1 MQTKAKSKDKENDSR
16 KTTTRTEIS
25 LTIVAMVMLL
35 QQIPLS
41 QAAYEDDP
49 CETKNTPG
57 ICKTWADCPV
67 IKTLIQRNVYTQRE
81 VVSCGFGIREE
92 LICCPLVAD
101 ETSTT
106 TTTTT
111 TTLRPPRPN
120 IETTTQRD
128 FWLDDLEQLQKT
140 TTTLTSTTTTT
151 TTQKP
156 DFWLDLITTTTTT
169 QKPDFWLDFITTT
182 TPTTTTTTTT
192 TVKPIVVG
200 DKKLDSSVEYIDLTK
215 LLAEKRENKNK
226 SIDQNSDEA
235 PAKPLEEQVVDQ
247 WNVNPGNGPENQ
259 HNGNFQNGALVMP
272 QNNGHNGNQ
281 GNFPNAPFAF
291 PQNNGQGAN
300 WNQGNI
306 GLGQGSRGQGNTGLG
321 QIANFPNAN
330 PFLNSPGNRGN
341 RGQGNR
347 GRGPNNNGWT
357 GRSGGQGFSFPDHNN
372 GGVRPNEFNGFPNNP
387 NPGNNWNSPNQFGVA
402 PVPVVNPGF
411 VIEPAI
417 EQGDLVA
424 EGSSPHVVWVAPADH
439 VEIIDPSQI
448 ISHHTIPVMES
459 YVMENNLEPQS
470 RPSTTSTQPSASF
483 NPIQKVYENL
493 INSGMDIVKAK
504 AEFIDTM
511 WQKHQQNQ
519 RNQNGRSRPMASN
532 QQGGQQSIFGNQN
545 PAIVETPQHPLFP
558 LRPGQQGDSHSL
570 PSTSILGQPTHQVS
584 FPNGQTETNSQL
596 VQFPQHP
603 VQGGSQFPQNPNQ
616 QGNSAF
622 VQTGSQ
628 GPSERPGTSNQQ
640 GNSGFVQLPPNGAQS
655 PNIQTPPAQVL
666 DPFKPFEFRPPP
678 EDEVVFA
685 EDNNSISNLT
695 PDPGPRPNSNDRPA
709 VRACRRIQEGLKP
722 SLSQHI
728 LGGIPAELGE
738 FPHMAAIGYG
748 RIGDDDQGPYDILC
762 GGSLIDARFVLTAAH
777 CVASRDR
784 RPSIVRLGVVNF
796 TNPEEMANAVEMRIK
811 QVHIH
816 PEYSQRRTY
825 NDIALLE
832 LEQPVAFTELIY
844 PICLYSDIA
853 DPKTDIR
860 LWVSGWGTINTATR
874 AFSNIL
880 LKAPLFVTP
889 IDKCNASFVDYGLTR
904 QIQDGIIDTQLCA
917 EDKDLIKDAC
927 QGDSGGP
934 LVLVVDES
942 LKSYKIVGVVSAGF
956 GCANTTPGLY
966 TRVAAF
972 LDYIEQ
978 IVWPNGSV

>member
-16 KTTTRTEIS
+16 KTTTTTEIS

-120 IETTTQRD
+120 I
-128 FWLDDLEQLQKT
+128 
-140 TTTLTSTTTTT
+140 
-151 TTQKP
+151 
-156 DFWLDLITTTTTT
+156 
-169 QKPDFWLDFITTT
+169 
-182 TPTTTTTTTT
+182 
-192 TVKPIVVG
+192 
-200 DKKLDSSVEYIDLTK
+200 
-215 LLAEKRENKNK
+215 
-226 SIDQNSDEA
+226 
-235 PAKPLEEQVVDQ
+235 
-247 WNVNPGNGPENQ
+247 
-259 HNGNFQNGALVMP
+259 
-272 QNNGHNGNQ
+272 
-281 GNFPNAPFAF
+281 
-291 PQNNGQGAN
+291 
-300 WNQGNI
+300 
-306 GLGQGSRGQGNTGLG
+306 
-321 QIANFPNAN
+321 
-330 PFLNSPGNRGN
+330 
-341 RGQGNR
+341 
-347 GRGPNNNGWT
+347 
-357 GRSGGQGFSFPDHNN
+357 
-372 GGVRPNEFNGFPNNP
+372 
-387 NPGNNWNSPNQFGVA
+387 
-402 PVPVVNPGF
+402 
-411 VIEPAI
+411 
-417 EQGDLVA
+417 
-424 EGSSPHVVWVAPADH
+424 
-439 VEIIDPSQI
+439 
-448 ISHHTIPVMES
+448 
-459 YVMENNLEPQS
+459 
-470 RPSTTSTQPSASF
+470 
-483 NPIQKVYENL
+483 
-493 INSGMDIVKAK
+493 
-504 AEFIDTM
+504 
-511 WQKHQQNQ
+511 
-519 RNQNGRSRPMASN
+519 
-532 QQGGQQSIFGNQN
+532 
-545 PAIVETPQHPLFP
+545 
-558 LRPGQQGDSHSL
+558 
-570 PSTSILGQPTHQVS
+570 
-584 FPNGQTETNSQL
+584 
-596 VQFPQHP
+596 
-603 VQGGSQFPQNPNQ
+603 
-616 QGNSAF
+616 
-622 VQTGSQ
+622 
-628 GPSERPGTSNQQ
+628 
-640 GNSGFVQLPPNGAQS
+640 
-655 PNIQTPPAQVL
+655 
-666 DPFKPFEFRPPP
+666 
-678 EDEVVFA
+678 
-685 EDNNSISNLT
+685 NLT
-695 PDPGPRPNSNDRPA
+695 PDPNPRPNSNDRPA